1 MKLEVIDLKADQN
14 VRVTAGAIDQLVA
27 MQQDEITD
35 HATYRAIARKIKNDD
50 NRRILEKIAA
60 EEKKHYEILKRYTN
74 RSLKPEA
81 HKVWWRTLMASLLGF
96 TFTIK
101 LMESGEA
108 VAQQNYGEIIKE
120 VSEAEMMLAEEEEH
134 EKQLINMLEEE
145 RLQYVGSMVLGLND
159 ALVELTGTLAGL
171 TLALQNTR
179 IIALSGL
186 ITGISAT
193 LSMASSEFL
202 SAKSEGDKDALK
214 SSFYTGVAYLI
225 TVALLILPYLLFP
238 SEQYMIA
245 LATMLI
251 AVVAIIAAFNY
262 YIAVAKD
269 LPFKRRF
276 AEMAIISLSVAA
288 LSFVVGLIVKNVLG
302 VDI

>member
-1 MKLEVIDLKADQN
+1 LNEEQYAKISSELMA
-14 VRVTAGAIDQLVA
+14 QLIA

-35 HATYRAIARKIKNDD
+35 HATYRAIARKMKDED
-50 NRRILEKIAA
+50 NRKILEKIAA

-74 RSLKPEA
+74 RSLTPET
-81 HKVWWRTLMASLLGF
+81 HKVWWRTLMARLLGF

-101 LMESGEA
+101 LMENGED
-108 VAQQNYGEIIKE
+108 VAQLNYGNLIKE
-120 VSEAEMMLAEEEEH
+120 VPEAEMMLAEEEEH
-134 EKQLINMLEEE
+134 EKKLIDMLEEE

-202 SAKSEGDKDALK
+202 SAKSEGSKDALK
-214 SSFYTGVAYLI
+214 SSFYTGIAYLV
-225 TVALLILPYLLFP
+225 TVAMLILPYLVFP
-238 SEQYMIA
+238 SEKYMFA
-245 LATMLI
+245 LGAMLI
-251 AVVAIIAAFNY
+251 TVVAIIAAFNY

-276 AEMAIISLSVAA
+276 LEMAVISLSVAA
-288 LSFVVGLIVKNVLG
+288 LSFVVGLIVKSALG

>member
-1 MKLEVIDLKADQN
+1 MNKQYHKEISQKTMAQVI
-14 VRVTAGAIDQLVA
+14 A

-35 HATYRAIARKIKNDD
+35 YATYKAIAAKMKNVE
-50 NRRILEKIAA
+50 NKKILEKIAA

-74 RSLKPEA
+74 RSLKPETI
-81 HKVWWRTLMASLLGF
+81 KVWWRKLMAGLLGF

-101 LMESGEA
+101 LMENSEA
-108 VAQQNYGEIIKE
+108 IAQGNYSELIKE
-120 VSEAEMMLAEEEEH
+120 VPEAEKIVTEEEEH
-134 EKQLINMLEEE
+134 EQRLMNMLEEE

-202 SAKSEGDKDALK
+202 SAKSEGSKDALK
-214 SSFYTGVAYLI
+214 SSFYTGIAYLI
-225 TVALLILPYLLFP
+225 TVVMLIMPYLLFP
-238 SEQYMIA
+238 PQRYMFA
-245 LATMLI
+245 LVTMLVT
-251 AVVAIIAAFNY
+251 VVAIIAAFNY

-276 AEMAIISLSVAA
+276 LEMAIISLSVAA
-288 LSFVVGLIVKNVLG
+288 LSFVVGLIVKSALG

>member
-1 MKLEVIDLKADQN
+1 MENQTNKMISPKAMAQ
-14 VRVTAGAIDQLVA
+14 IIA

-35 HATYRAIARKIKNDD
+35 YATYKAIAGKMKNVE
-50 NRRILEKIAA
+50 NKKILEKIAA
-60 EEKKHYEILKRYTN
+60 EEKKHYEMLKKYTN
-74 RSLKPEA
+74 RSLKPETI
-81 HKVWWRTLMASLLGF
+81 KVWWRKLMAGLLGF

-101 LMESGEA
+101 LMENSEA
-108 VAQQNYGEIIKE
+108 IAQGNYSELIKE
-120 VSEAEMMLAEEEEH
+120 VPEAEKIVTEEEEH
-134 EKQLINMLEEE
+134 EQRLMNMLEEE

-202 SAKSEGDKDALK
+202 SAKSEGSKDALK
-214 SSFYTGVAYLI
+214 SSFYTGIAYLI
-225 TVALLILPYLLFP
+225 TVVMLIMPYLLFP
-238 SEQYMIA
+238 PQRYMFA
-245 LATMLI
+245 LVTMLVT
-251 AVVAIIAAFNY
+251 VVAIIAAFNY

-276 AEMAIISLSVAA
+276 LEMAIISLSVAA
-288 LSFVVGLIVKNVLG
+288 LSFVVGLIVKSALG

>member
-1 MKLEVIDLKADQN
+1 
-14 VRVTAGAIDQLVA
+14 

-35 HATYRAIARKIKNDD
+35 HVTYKAIARKIKNPE
-50 NRRILEKIAA
+50 NKKILEKIAA

-74 RSLKPEA
+74 RSLKPEPL
-81 HKVWWRTLMASLLGF
+81 KVWWRTLMASILGF

-101 LMESGEA
+101 LMESSEA
-108 VAQQNYGEIIKE
+108 IAQHNYSDLIKE
-120 VSEAEMMLAEEEEH
+120 VPEAEIIVAEEEEH
-134 EKQLINMLEEE
+134 EEKLINMLNEE

-171 TLALQNTR
+171 SFALQNTR

-202 SAKSEGDKDALK
+202 SAKSEGNKDALK
-214 SSFYTGVAYLI
+214 SSFYTGIAYLI
-225 TVALLILPYLLFP
+225 TVVMLILPYLLLP
-238 SEQYMIA
+238 PQKYMLA
-245 LATMLI
+245 LFTMLI
-251 AVVAIIAAFNY
+251 TVVAIIAAFNY

-276 AEMAIISLSVAA
+276 LEMATISLSVAV
-288 LSFVVGLIVKNVLG
+288 LSFVVGLIVKNALG

>member
-1 MKLEVIDLKADQN
+1 VELEVSNLSRQQN
-14 VRVTAGAIDQLVA
+14 IKISPNAMAQLIA

-35 HATYRAIARKIKNDD
+35 HVTYKAIARKIKNPE
-50 NRRILEKIAA
+50 NKKILEKIAA

-74 RSLKPEA
+74 RSLKPEPL
-81 HKVWWRTLMASLLGF
+81 KVWWRTLMASILGF

-101 LMESGEA
+101 LMESSEA
-108 VAQQNYGEIIKE
+108 IAQHNYSDLIKE
-120 VSEAEMMLAEEEEH
+120 VPEAEIIVAEEEEH
-134 EKQLINMLEEE
+134 EEKLINMLNEE

-159 ALVELTGTLAGL
+159 ALVELTGNLAGL
-171 TLALQNTR
+171 SFALQNTR

-202 SAKSEGDKDALK
+202 SAKSEGNKDALK
-214 SSFYTGVAYLI
+214 SSFYTGIAYLI
-225 TVALLILPYLLFP
+225 TVVMLILPYLLLP
-238 SEQYMIA
+238 PQKYMLA
-245 LATMLI
+245 LFTMLI
-251 AVVAIIAAFNY
+251 TVVAIIAAFNY

-276 AEMAIISLSVAA
+276 LEMATISLSVAV
-288 LSFVVGLIVKNVLG
+288 LSFVVGLIVKNALG

>member
-1 MKLEVIDLKADQN
+1 MSRQQN
-14 VRVTAGAIDQLVA
+14 IKISTNAMAQLIA

-35 HATYRAIARKIKNDD
+35 HVTYKAIARKIKNPE
-50 NRRILEKIAA
+50 NKKILEKIAA

-74 RSLKPEA
+74 RSLKPEPL
-81 HKVWWRTLMASLLGF
+81 KVWWRTLMASILGF

-101 LMESGEA
+101 LMESSEA
-108 VAQQNYGEIIKE
+108 MAQHNYSALIKE
-120 VSEAEMMLAEEEEH
+120 VPEAEIIVAEEEEH
-134 EKQLINMLEEE
+134 EEKLINMLNEE

-171 TLALQNTR
+171 SFALQNTR

-202 SAKSEGDKDALK
+202 SAKSEGNKDALK
-214 SSFYTGVAYLI
+214 SSFYTGIAYLI
-225 TVALLILPYLLFP
+225 TVVMLILPYLLLP
-238 SEQYMIA
+238 PQKYMLA
-245 LATMLI
+245 LFTMLI
-251 AVVAIIAAFNY
+251 TVVAIIAAFNY

-276 AEMAIISLSVAA
+276 LEMATISLSVAV
-288 LSFVVGLIVKNVLG
+288 LSFVVGLIVKNALG

>member
-1 MKLEVIDLKADQN
+1 MNGKEGKSLSSEAMRQAVVIQKN
-14 VRVTAGAIDQLVA
+14 
-27 MQQDEITD
+27 EITEYL
-35 HATYRAIARKIKNDD
+35 TYKAIAARIKDEKNKQ
-50 NRRILEKIAA
+50 ILERIAE
-60 EEKKHYEILKRYTN
+60 EEKKHYDIWEKYTGQ
-74 RSLKPEA
+74 SIKPQMFT
-81 HKVWWRTLMASLLGF
+81 VWWRVLMTIILGY

-101 LMESGEA
+101 LMENNESS
-108 VAQQNYGEIIKE
+108 AQTSYALLLEEVPEVNEIM
-120 VSEAEMMLAEEEEH
+120 AQEEEH
-134 EKQLINMLEEE
+134 EHALIDMLEEE

-202 SAKSEGDKDALK
+202 SAKSEGQKDALK
-214 SSFYTGVAYLI
+214 SSIYTGIAYLI
-225 TVALLILPYLLFP
+225 TVVLLILPYLLFP
-238 SEQYMIA
+238 SEKYMRA
-245 LATMLI
+245 LFSMLI
-251 AVVAIIAAFNY
+251 VVVLIIAAFNY
-262 YIAVAKD
+262 YIAVAKN

-276 AEMAIISLSVAA
+276 AEMACIILTVAV
-288 LSFVVGLIVKNVLG
+288 LSFVIGLIVKNVLG

>member
-1 MKLEVIDLKADQN
+1 MNGKEGKSLSSEAMRQAVVIQKN
-14 VRVTAGAIDQLVA
+14 
-27 MQQDEITD
+27 EITEYL
-35 HATYRAIARKIKNDD
+35 TYKAIAARIKDEKNKQ
-50 NRRILEKIAA
+50 ILERIAE
-60 EEKKHYEILKRYTN
+60 EEKKHYDIWEKYTGQ
-74 RSLKPEA
+74 SIKPQMFT
-81 HKVWWRTLMASLLGF
+81 VWWRVLMTIILGY

-101 LMESGEA
+101 LMENNESS
-108 VAQQNYGEIIKE
+108 AQTSYALLLEEVPEVNEIM
-120 VSEAEMMLAEEEEH
+120 AQEEEH
-134 EKQLINMLEEE
+134 EHALIDMLEEE

-202 SAKSEGDKDALK
+202 SAKSEGQKDALK
-214 SSFYTGVAYLI
+214 SSIYTGIAYLI
-225 TVALLILPYLLFP
+225 TVVLLILPYLLFP
-238 SEQYMIA
+238 SEKYMRA
-245 LATMLI
+245 LFSMLI
-251 AVVAIIAAFNY
+251 VVVLIIAAFNY
-262 YIAVAKD
+262 YIAVAKN

-276 AEMAIISLSVAA
+276 AEMACISLTVAV
-288 LSFVVGLIVKNVLG
+288 LSFVIGLIVKNVLG

>member
-1 MKLEVIDLKADQN
+1 LENQTSKMISSRAMAQVME
-14 VRVTAGAIDQLVA
+14 

-35 HATYRAIARKIKNDD
+35 YATYKAIAEKIKNAE
-50 NRRILEKIAA
+50 NKKILEKIAA
-60 EEKKHYEILKRYTN
+60 EEKKHYEILKKYTN
-74 RSLKPEA
+74 RSLTPEA
-81 HKVWWRTLMASLLGF
+81 FKVWWRRLLATLLGF

-101 LMESGEA
+101 LMENSEA
-108 VAQQNYGEIIKE
+108 IAQNNYSELIKE
-120 VSEAEMMLAEEEEH
+120 VPEAEKIIAQEDEH
-134 EKQLINMLEEE
+134 EQSLINMLDEE

-202 SAKSEGDKDALK
+202 SAKSEGSKDALK
-214 SSFYTGVAYLI
+214 SSFYTGIAYLV
-225 TVALLILPYLLFP
+225 TVVMLIMPYLLFP
-238 SEQYMIA
+238 PQKYIFA
-245 LATMLI
+245 LITMLI
-251 AVVAIIAAFNY
+251 TVVVIIAAFNY

-276 AEMAIISLSVAA
+276 LEMAIISLSVAA
-288 LSFVVGLIVKNVLG
+288 LSFVVGLIVKSALG
-302 VDI
+302 VDV

>member
-1 MKLEVIDLKADQN
+1 MKLSKEHGVSSETMAQI
-14 VRVTAGAIDQLVA
+14 VA

-35 HATYRAIARKIKNDD
+35 HATYRAIARKMRNLENKK
-50 NRRILEKIAA
+50 ILEKIAA
-60 EEKKHYEILKRYTN
+60 EEKKHYEILKKYTN

-81 HKVWWRTLMASLLGF
+81 HKVWWRSLMATLLGF

-108 VAQQNYGEIIKE
+108 IAQLNYGNVIKE
-120 VSEAEMMLAEEEEH
+120 VPEAERMLAEEEEH
-134 EKQLINMLEEE
+134 EEKLINMLEEE

-202 SAKSEGDKDALK
+202 SAKSEGSKDALK
-214 SSFYTGVAYLI
+214 SCFYTGIAYLV
-225 TVALLILPYLLFP
+225 TVVMLILPYLIFP
-238 SEQYMIA
+238 PQKFMYA
-245 LATMLI
+245 LVTMLI
-251 AVVAIIAAFNY
+251 TVVAIIAAFNY

-269 LPFKRRF
+269 LPFKKRF
-276 AEMAIISLSVAA
+276 LEMAIISLSVAA
-288 LSFVVGLIVKNVLG
+288 LSFVVGLIVKNALG

>member
-1 MKLEVIDLKADQN
+1 MNEEQYAKISSELMA
-14 VRVTAGAIDQLVA
+14 QLIA

-35 HATYRAIARKIKNDD
+35 HATYRAIARKMKDED
-50 NRRILEKIAA
+50 NRKILEKIAA

-74 RSLKPEA
+74 RSLTPET
-81 HKVWWRTLMASLLGF
+81 HKVWWRTLMARLLGF

-101 LMESGEA
+101 LMENGED
-108 VAQQNYGEIIKE
+108 VAQLNYGGIIKE
-120 VSEAEMMLAEEEEH
+120 VPEAEMMLAEEEEH
-134 EKQLINMLEEE
+134 EKKLIDMLEEE

-202 SAKSEGDKDALK
+202 SAKSEGSKDALK
-214 SSFYTGVAYLI
+214 SSFYTGIAYLV
-225 TVALLILPYLLFP
+225 TVAMLILPYLVFP
-238 SEQYMIA
+238 SEKYMFA
-245 LATMLI
+245 LGAMLI
-251 AVVAIIAAFNY
+251 TVVAIIAAFNY

-276 AEMAIISLSVAA
+276 LEMAVISLSVAA
-288 LSFVVGLIVKNVLG
+288 LSFVVGLIVKSALG

>member
-1 MKLEVIDLKADQN
+1 MNKQHNNEILPN
-14 VRVTAGAIDQLVA
+14 VMAQLIA

-35 HATYRAIARKIKNDD
+35 YATYKAIAEKIKNVE
-50 NRRILEKIAA
+50 NRNILEKIAA
-60 EEKKHYEILKRYTN
+60 QEKKHYEILKKYTN
-74 RSLKPEA
+74 RSLKPEGF
-81 HKVWWRTLMASLLGF
+81 KVWWRKLMASLLGF

-101 LMESGEA
+101 LMENSEV
-108 VAQQNYGEIIKE
+108 VAQESYEELIRE
-120 VSEAEMMLAEEEEH
+120 VPEAEKIVIEEEEH
-134 EKQLINMLEEE
+134 EKELMNMLEEE

-202 SAKSEGDKDALK
+202 SAKSEGSKDALK
-214 SSFYTGVAYLI
+214 SSFYTGIAYLI
-225 TVALLILPYLLFP
+225 TVVMLILPYLLFSP
-238 SEQYMIA
+238 QNYMFA
-245 LATMLI
+245 LVTMLI
-251 AVVAIIAAFNY
+251 TVVAIIAAFNY

-276 AEMAIISLSVAA
+276 LEMAIISLSVAA
-288 LSFVVGLIVKNVLG
+288 LSFVVGLIVKSALG